1 VRASRFTSSLH
12 LAALHPPPHLS
23 PAQRRRAPGAKDV
36 EGIRVRASR
45 LTNSLEPAS
54 YLKIHF
60 FVGELL
66 HLLGL
71 LQARGIECKLRPCV
85 LPVCPCTLHVR

>member
-1 VRASRFTSSLH
+1 M
-12 LAALHPPPHLS
+12 
-23 PAQRRRAPGAKDV
+23 
-36 EGIRVRASR
+36 RASR